1 MHHVGYVHHY
11 DCTVKKANHF
21 NGAQHSEI
29 RLLKHLKHR
38 KLYMSTSHQCYFPL
52 SSPLPSPA
60 SLSSLRPRLIALPE
74 TPVTVSEGERV
85 VLECATDG
93 ATATISWSHTS
104 LVSLP
109 NNSYVSL
116 SLSLHQSTQVVC
128 VFTTDKVASLVC
140 WLVDVSLKHRPLPLP
155 LLHLLMKP
163 EVYSYAAFVN
173 EA

>member
-1 MHHVGYVHHY
+1 
-11 DCTVKKANHF
+11 
-21 NGAQHSEI
+21 
-29 RLLKHLKHR
+29 
-38 KLYMSTSHQCYFPL
+38 MSTSHQCYFPL

-60 SLSSLRPRLIALPE
+60 SLSSLRPRLIALPP
-74 TPVTVSEGERV
+74 TTVTVSEGGRV
-85 VLECATDG
+85 VLECATNG

-109 NNSYVSL
+109 HNSYVSL

-128 VFTTDKVASLVC
+128 VFTTDKVASLVL
-140 WLVDVSLKHRPLPLP
+140 WLVDVSLKHHCHSLSRLNFGRITHTVILHTRFQICVGKIG
-155 LLHLLMKP
+155 LLTFAHKNYSMLHLLTKP